1 MIKKIVSIFLAI
13 VFSVAMVGGTV
24 WAHDISTYDINGH
37 VKYSTLSIT
46 NKTATCKSTYYS
58 SSNDCESIT
67 VVQTLEKY
75 SWLFFWDTI
84 GDECKTTVYSDKKNS
99 FVAKYCPFIIFI
111 IITLSMVS
119 VMISVM
125 IIINIFMEWEVRCL
139 IRSA

>member
-75 SWLFFWDTI
+75 SWLFFWDTL
-84 GDECKTTVYSDKKNS
+84 GSENTKTFYNTSNVSFTNYKYNLDSGTYRVKSVFTVKLKDGRSETVTVYSDEK
-99 FVAKYCPFIIFI
+99 
-111 IITLSMVS
+111 TVS
-119 VMISVM
+119 
-125 IIINIFMEWEVRCL
+125 
-139 IRSA
+139 